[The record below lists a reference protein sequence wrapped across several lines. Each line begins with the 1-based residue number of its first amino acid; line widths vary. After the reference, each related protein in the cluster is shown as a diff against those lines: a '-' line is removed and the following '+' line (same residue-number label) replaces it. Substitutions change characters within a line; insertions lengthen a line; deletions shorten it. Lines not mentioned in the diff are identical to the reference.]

1 MVKGLEEMQANI
13 QKMILENKQEAKK
26 AVNQVAVET
35 KELLQSNIPV
45 SDEAG
50 KHLKDDVT
58 LSGFKM
64 LSGGSVEKDILYKKE
79 GWRARFPNNGTAK
92 QSAQNFEE
100 KTLNVMSRKALRIYA
115 EALRRGL

>member
-26 AVNQVAVET
+26 AVNQVAEET

-45 SDEAG
+45 STEAG
-50 KHLKDDVT
+50 KHLKDDVA

-64 LSGGSVEKDILYKKE
+64 ISGGSVEKDILYKK
-79 GWRARFPNNGTAK
+79 
-92 QSAQNFEE
+92 
-100 KTLNVMSRKALRIYA
+100 KAGAHVFQTMEQPSNQRRI
-115 EALRRGL
+115 LKKKR